1 MIVSRKLD
9 SIKNKLD
16 NVDLGITFRCGL
28 FAIIR
33 VVLILCMLANV
44 SGLFLSSSDLFSILA
59 FQNISFRNG
68 IRVPNSMDPV
78 LLGLI

>member
-1 MIVSRKLD
+1 MIVLRKLN
-9 SIKNKLD
+9 SIKNID
-16 NVDLGITFRCGL
+16 SVDLGITFRSVL

-33 VVLILCMLANV
+33 EVLILCMLANV

-59 FQNISFRNG
+59 FQNISFRND